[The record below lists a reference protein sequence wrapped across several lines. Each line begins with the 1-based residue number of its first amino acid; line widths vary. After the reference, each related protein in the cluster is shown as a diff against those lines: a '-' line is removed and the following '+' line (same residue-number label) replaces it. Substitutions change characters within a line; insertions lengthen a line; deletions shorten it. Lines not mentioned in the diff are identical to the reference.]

1 MEQLLFINACVR
13 GEKSRSLNLARRF
26 LDRWQQAH
34 PDGVITEVDLCKD
47 RPVPQY
53 PEVLAERDALWEAG
67 KLDHPM
73 FDLAH
78 QFANADRI
86 VIAAPFWE
94 LSFPAILKIYLERIT
109 VTNITFGYNEQGANV
124 GLCKA
129 GKLLLITTRG
139 GNFSRP
145 ETAWMEMGARQLEAL
160 CAMYGIPSFQCLAA
174 EGLDDIRN
182 DKEAILAEAM
192 SRADALAEV
201 F

>member
-13 GEKSRSLNLARRF
+13 GEKSRSLKLARRF

-34 PDGVITEVDLCKD
+34 PDGAITEVDLCKD

-67 KLDHPM
+67 KLGHPM

-86 VIAAPFWE
+86 VMAAPFWE

-182 DKEAILAEAM
+182 DKEALLAQATEPA
-192 SRADALAEV
+192 AALAPS

>member
-13 GEKSRSLNLARRF
+13 GEKSRSLKLARRF
-26 LDRWQQAH
+26 LENWQKAH

-53 PEVLAERDALWEAG
+53 PEVLAERDALWAAG
-67 KLDHPM
+67 RLDHPM
-73 FDLAH
+73 FDLAR

-86 VIAAPFWE
+86 VMAAPFWD

-109 VTNITFGYNEQGANV
+109 VTNITFGYNEQGAGV
-124 GLCKA
+124 GLCRA

-139 GNFSRP
+139 GDFSRP

-182 DKEAILAEAM
+182 DAAAILAEAM
-192 SRADALAEV
+192 GRADALAEV

>member
-13 GEKSRSLNLARRF
+13 GEKSRSLKLARRF

-34 PDGVITEVDLCKD
+34 PDGAITEVDLCKD

-86 VIAAPFWE
+86 VMAAPFWE

-160 CAMYGIPSFQCLAA
+160 CAIYGIPSFQCLAA